1 MNKEVWKDIEGYN
14 GLYQISNLGRV
25 KNTETG
31 RILSER
37 IDKDGY
43 REVSLRK
50 YYKNTLNKVHR
61 LVATAFI
68 PNPENKPQVDHIDGE
83 KDNNRVWVNENG
95 SIDYDK
101 SNLRWVTRKEN
112 MNNPNTYKKLGQ
124 HSRKPII
131 QVNADNTIRLW
142 MSARDIER
150 GLGYNN
156 SLVARF
162 CKGKSTPKENHR
174 FQYMED
180 YLADW
185 FDKEILS

>member
-1 MNKEVWKDIEGYN
+1 MGKMDRESKLNEVWKYIDEYPNYI
-14 GLYQISNLGRV
+14 ISNLGRV

-31 RILSER
+31 RILSEK

-50 YYKNTLNKVHR
+50 NGKSTLKKVHR

-68 PNPENKPQVDHIDGE
+68 PNPDNKPQVDHIDGE
-83 KDNNRVWVNENG
+83 KGNNNLN
-95 SIDYDK
+95 
-101 SNLRWVTRKEN
+101 NLRWVTRKEN

-124 HSRKPII
+124 HTRKPII
-131 QVNADNTIRLW
+131 QVNVDNTIRLW

-150 GLGYNN
+150 VLGHDN

-162 CKGKSTPKENHR
+162 CKGKSTPKENYR
-174 FQYMED
+174 FQYMEE

>member
-1 MNKEVWKDIEGYN
+1 MEQLDKQDKLNEVWEDIEGYN
-14 GLYQISNLGRV
+14 GKFQISNLGRV

-31 RILSER
+31 KILSEK

-50 YYKNTLNKVHR
+50 YGKSTLKKVHR

-68 PNPENKPQVDHIDGE
+68 LNPDNKPQVDHIDGD
-83 KDNNRVWVNENG
+83 KGNNNLN
-95 SIDYDK
+95 
-101 SNLRWVTRKEN
+101 NLRWVTRKEN

-131 QVNADNTIRLW
+131 QVNEDNTIRLW

-150 GLGYNN
+150 ALGYDN

-162 CKGKSTPKENHR
+162 CKGKSIPKENHR

-185 FDKEILS
+185 WDKEFLS